1 MKPIVSRP
9 QSTFFYRK
17 LALLVLFPVVF
28 TLSSQTAIKFGYDAG
43 GNRIRREPVS
53 PSVVVPKKK
62 MSPRGNHSDM
72 GLGNTVVTVGPNPTT
87 GLIRIVINGF
97 DGKTHPDVYIY
108 NTSGQT
114 ILSAKLSDSS
124 IEMDISRY
132 PGGIYIVSVV
142 ADDKFETYKIV
153 KH

>member
-1 MKPIVSRP
+1 
-9 QSTFFYRK
+9 
-17 LALLVLFPVVF
+17 
-28 TLSSQTAIKFGYDAG
+28 
-43 GNRIRREPVS
+43 
-53 PSVVVPKKK
+53 
-62 MSPRGNHSDM
+62 M